1 MTYVTNTVKGTVAL
15 SDFDRGLAGKI
26 FADVREN
33 GAKMVMR
40 GNIAECVLLSPEE
53 YDRIT
58 EELED
63 AQLLAVAEE
72 RLSHYDPAK
81 TISWEEMN
89 AYLGIT
95 EENLANCEEVELE

>member
-1 MTYVTNTVKGTVAL
+1 MTYVTNTVKGTLTL
-15 SDFDRGLAGKI
+15 SDFDR
-26 FADVREN
+26 D
-33 GAKMVMR
+33 
-40 GNIAECVLLSPEE
+40 
-53 YDRIT
+53 DRIT

-63 AQLLAVAEE
+63 AQLLAVAED

-95 EENLANCEEVELE
+95 EEDIANCEEVELE